1 LANCPNCD
9 RKLRFTDWKPN
20 CPGCGVN
27 LMFFGFEERFYEDAK
42 RSELSMGSMRVGSK
56 RSKAGLAGSF
66 WAKARLIVMALPI
79 ASFLLP
85 WGTLSARLPFGAQS
99 WEAGIM
105 GFMGLFMDNPDGLPF
120 LMSMSNGEW
129 SALFQRG
136 VLLFGAA
143 ALAVVMSV
151 LVLLV
156 SFMSFISLK
165 RMSVIATALS
175 GLGALACVGGFAA
188 GILVQN
194 ASAAL
199 ANPNFTGALGYGA
212 LLGLAAFA
220 CTLTANLMLA
230 VKGVDVEFA
239 EGDVERR
246 EIWQKV
252 KKGEIQLA
260 DLPYPVVDTAETRE
274 REALI
279 EKELGGETA

>member
-1 LANCPNCD
+1 MANCPNCD

-212 LLGLAAFA
+212 LLGLAMFA
-220 CTLTANLMLA
+220 CTAVVNLMLA
-230 VKGVDVEFA
+230 KKGVDVEFA

-246 EIWQKV
+246 AIWEKI
-252 KKGEIQLA
+252 KSGEIQLA
-260 DLPYPVVDTAETRE
+260 DLPFPVVETAETRE
-274 REALI
+274 REAVI
-279 EKELGGETA
+279 EKELGGADA